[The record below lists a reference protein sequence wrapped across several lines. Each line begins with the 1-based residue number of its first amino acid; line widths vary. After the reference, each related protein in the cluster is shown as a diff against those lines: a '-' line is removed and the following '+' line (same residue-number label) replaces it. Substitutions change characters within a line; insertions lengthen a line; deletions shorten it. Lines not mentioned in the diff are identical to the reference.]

1 MKEKTHNNSAL
12 LMLGVAG
19 LGLSIAMFLDARK
32 QTCADFPK
40 NKLDSLNTGTDKEQG
55 QVSEPVAES
64 DAPENVSLVPM
75 ISDTDFAEIED
86 HEIED
91 HEIEDHEIEEEM
103 VAEEKVAEEKV
114 AEDSQAGK
122 PEVTEPKKLAFIE
135 KLRQLKEAYAKSR
148 QHTPIDPFIV
158 KKVQMSKYA

>member
-1 MKEKTHNNSAL
+1 M
-12 LMLGVAG
+12 
-19 LGLSIAMFLDARK
+19 
-32 QTCADFPK
+32 
-40 NKLDSLNTGTDKEQG
+40 
-55 QVSEPVAES
+55 VAE
-64 DAPENVSLVPM
+64 EK
-75 ISDTDFAEIED
+75 
-86 HEIED
+86 
-91 HEIEDHEIEEEM
+91 

>member
-32 QTCADFPK
+32 QTCCDLPK
-40 NKLDSLNTGTDKEQG
+40 NKLDSLHTGPDQEQE
-55 QVSEPVAES
+55 QVSEPES
-64 DAPENVSLVPM
+64 DALDEGTENLSM
-75 ISDTDFAEIED
+75 IPAINDTDFAEIED
-86 HEIED
+86 HEIE
-91 HEIEDHEIEEEM
+91 EIVEEKRVEEER
-103 VAEEKVAEEKV
+103 VEEERVE
-114 AEDSQAGK
+114 EDSRAGK